1 MATGKGSGTDE
12 DYPRCG
18 ATKKQQPFPGAA
30 LTCGQAAGWG
40 TTHPGFG
47 RCKLHGGS
55 SPVGGRIQGERLAT
69 AAAAA
74 TYGLPIVID
83 AHTALL
89 QEIHR
94 TAGHVAWL
102 AEVVKGIDQ
111 NGLVWGL
118 SEDVVG
124 GKNHGKTFKAAP
136 NIWLNLYQTERKHL
150 AAVSSAAIKAG
161 IDERRLELEKS
172 QSTAIS
178 TAFFAMLDALNLTDE
193 QRVLALETFP
203 RLLEQIGKGDT
214 DE

>member
-1 MATGKGSGTDE
+1 MATGNGSGRDDGYE
-12 DYPRCG
+12 RCG
-18 ATKKQQPFPGAA
+18 GLKKQQPFPGAA
-30 LTCGQAAGWG
+30 ETCTQAAGWG
-40 TTHPGFG
+40 TNHPGFG
-47 RCKLHGGS
+47 ACKLHGGS
-55 SPVGGRIQGERLAT
+55 TTNGGKAAAKQAT

-94 TAGHVAWL
+94 TQGHVTWL
-102 AEVVKGIDQ
+102 AQVVATIDQ
-111 NGLVWGL
+111 DGLVWGL

-136 NIWLNLYQTERKHL
+136 NIWLSLYQTERKHL
-150 AAVSSAAIKAG
+150 ASVSAAAIKAG
-161 IDERRLELEKS
+161 IDERRLELEKN

-178 TAFFAMLDALNLTDE
+178 TAFFAMLDALNLTDD

-203 RLLEQIGKGDT
+203 RLLEQIGAEGN
-214 DE
+214 

>member
-1 MATGKGSGTDE
+1 MTTENGPKSGDR
-12 DYPRCG
+12 YCG
-18 ATKKQQPFPGAA
+18 ALKRQQPFDGAA
-30 LTCGQAAGWG
+30 ETCHRPKGWG
-40 TTHPGFG
+40 TDHPGFG
-47 RCKLHGGS
+47 TCKLHGGKA
-55 SPVGGRIQGERLAT
+55 PGHRVKAQREM
-69 AAAAA
+69 AAAASA

-94 TAGHVAWL
+94 TQGHVTWL
-102 AEVVKGIDQ
+102 GAVVATIDQ
-111 NGLVWGL
+111 DGLVWGL

-136 NIWLNLYQTERKHL
+136 NIWLALYQTERKHL
-150 AAVSSAAIKAG
+150 ASVSAAAIKAG

-193 QRVLALETFP
+193 QRVLALEMFP
-203 RLLEQIGKGDT
+203 ALLEQIGKGDT
-214 DE
+214 DA

>member
-1 MATGKGSGTDE
+1 MATGNGSGTNDG
-12 DYPRCG
+12 YQRCG
-18 ATKKQQPFPGAA
+18 ALKKQQPFAGAA
-30 LTCGQAAGWG
+30 EKCTQAAGWG
-40 TTHPGFG
+40 TDHPGFG
-47 RCKLHGGS
+47 KCKLHGGS
-55 SPVGGRIQGERLAT
+55 HANGRKNGQTLAT

-94 TAGHVAWL
+94 TQGHVTWL
-102 AEVVKGIDQ
+102 GAVVATIDQ
-111 NGLVWGL
+111 DGLVWGL

-136 NIWLNLYQTERKHL
+136 NIWLALYQTERKHL
-150 AAVSSAAIKAG
+150 ASVSAAAIKAG

-203 RLLEQIGKGDT
+203 ALLEQIGKGDT
-214 DE
+214 DV